1 MATAA
6 YPPSPHRPAL
16 SSVAPMAGQRSSK
29 LAGWFFVF
37 VTIIAVAGARL
48 SNGASLEGFLRSVQ
62 LIDLA
67 LPYLAAMVLFHFATI
82 TGIVS
87 RRATYAGFLFLLFAG
102 FSSAIGHFV
111 VEGSPGLSVVG
122 ISILFFVKEIEFI
135 LVLGFAAL
143 VAFDHPVMALRTLMV
158 ACVFLALW
166 GIKEFIFPTGFYYIG
181 LPFEAGPSQT
191 GAVYAI
197 FVFIWCVIVSQ
208 RWPTAGR
215 TFRYGFAPAIFV
227 LLIAGN
233 LGSLSRTGQAGLVA
247 GLAVMMLAR
256 ARNWPI
262 TLVVA
267 PLLYLVYV
275 LAFTDGQSV
284 LDLGIANRWS
294 GAADNFPD
302 RVVKWVAMF
311 DFQRDHPLSFFTGCG
326 FNSPNPYVLYQ
337 FSNVIDLGNVLAV
350 DNGYVRRLFEIGI
363 IGTAL
368 YFVFLGR
375 LLMALWNTRYSAIA
389 AGTFVAMA
397 TIAMAIESFQVTQT
411 AIAFFL
417 FCGVTLGLAARERAG
432 RHSGKA

>member
-6 YPPSPHRPAL
+6 YPPSPYRTASPL
-16 SSVAPMAGQRSSK
+16 AGPEVQQRSSRF
-29 LAGWFFVF
+29 AGLVFVF

-67 LPYLAAMVLFHFATI
+67 LPYLAAMILFHFATI
-82 TGIVS
+82 AGIIG
-87 RRATYAGFLFLLFAG
+87 RRAINAGFLFLLFAG
-102 FSSAIGHFV
+102 FSSVVGHFV
-111 VEGSPGLSVVG
+111 VDGAPGIGVVG
-122 ISILFFVKEIEFI
+122 ISALFFVKEIEFV

-197 FVFIWCVIVSQ
+197 FVFVWCVIVSR

-215 TFRYGFAPAIFV
+215 VFRYGVAPAIFI

-247 GLAVMMLAR
+247 GLAVMLLAR

-262 TLVVA
+262 TIVVA

-284 LDLGIANRWS
+284 LDFGLANRWS

-302 RVVKWVAMF
+302 RVVKWVAMI
-311 DFQRDHPLSFFTGCG
+311 DFQRDNPLSFFTGCG

-368 YFVFLGR
+368 YFLFLGR
-375 LLMALWNTRYSAIA
+375 MFLALWATRYSSIA

-417 FCGVTLGLAARERAG
+417 FCGVTLGLSARERTDLAT
-432 RHSGKA
+432 SA

>member
-6 YPPSPHRPAL
+6 YPPSPSRTAPPLAGPA
-16 SSVAPMAGQRSSK
+16 AQERSSRF
-29 LAGWFFVF
+29 AGLVFVF

-67 LPYLAAMVLFHFATI
+67 LPYLAAMILLHFATI
-82 TGIVS
+82 AGIIG
-87 RRATYAGFLFLLFAG
+87 RRAINAGFLFLLFAG
-102 FSSAIGHFV
+102 FSSVVGHFV
-111 VEGSPGLSVVG
+111 VDGAPGIGVVG
-122 ISILFFVKEIEFI
+122 ISVLFFVKEIEFV

-197 FVFIWCVIVSQ
+197 FVFVWCVIVAR

-215 TFRYGFAPAIFV
+215 MFRYGVAPTIFI

-247 GLAVMMLAR
+247 GLAVMLLAR

-262 TLVVA
+262 TIVVA

-284 LDLGIANRWS
+284 LDLGLANRWS

-302 RVVKWVAMF
+302 RVIKWVAMV
-311 DFQRDHPLSFFTGCG
+311 DFQRDHPLSFVTGCG

-337 FSNVIDLGNVLAV
+337 FANVIDLGNVLAV

-368 YFVFLGR
+368 YFLFLGR
-375 LLMALWNTRYSAIA
+375 MFLALWTTRYASIA
-389 AGTFVAMA
+389 AGTFVAMM

-417 FCGVTLGLAARERAG
+417 FCGVTLGLSARERTDRA
-432 RHSGKA
+432 RSA